1 VVREVLPQVPGFRI
15 LRRLGAG
22 ARGTVYEA
30 IQDETER
37 AVALKLFEPMDEP
50 DAALPEEVEHE
61 RRVAASLRHRNL
73 VRIHA
78 MGEHGQR
85 RWLASEYLPGGSLAE
100 RMGKALA
107 PARALEILRDLARG
121 LGHAHARG
129 VIHGDVKPGNVL
141 FRGMQGSGEAV
152 LVDFGAAVW
161 LHNGAARAA
170 GGTPG
175 YMSPEQARGEPIDA
189 RSDFYS
195 LGVVLYEMLTRHLLP
210 HAPSQAALARGMADL
225 PAPVQWLRPLFDAL
239 LAQDPSD
246 RPADARA
253 LLALLES
260 LQAASPE
267 ATEVLPGTADWDL
280 HQRIHGVAMPR
291 PLWHRRGALLLL
303 SAAVL
308 AALALALWSGSS

>member
-1 VVREVLPQVPGFRI
+1 MAREVLPQVPGFRV

-22 ARGTVYEA
+22 ARATVYEA
-30 IQDETER
+30 IQNEFER

-50 DAALPEEVEHE
+50 DAALPEEIEHE

-73 VRIHA
+73 GRIHA
-78 MGEHGQR
+78 MGEQGTR

-100 RMGKALA
+100 CMGKPLV
-107 PARALEILRDLARG
+107 PARALEILGDLARG

-141 FRGMQGSGEAV
+141 FRGMHGSGDAV
-152 LVDFGAAVW
+152 LVDFGAAV
-161 LHNGAARAA
+161 LLRDGPARAA

-175 YMSPEQARGEPIDA
+175 YMSPEQVRGEWIDA

-195 LGVVLYEMLTRHLLP
+195 LGVVLYEMLTQHLP
-210 HAPSQAALARGMADL
+210 PQDAAQTARVGGVTL
-225 PAPVQWLRPLFDAL
+225 PASVQWLQPLFDTL
-239 LAQDPSD
+239 LAPDPSD

-267 ATEVLPGTADWDL
+267 ATDVLPRASDLSL
-280 HQRIHGVAMPR
+280 HQRIHGVATPR
-291 PLWHRRGALLLL
+291 PFWWWRGVLLL
-303 SAAVL
+303 SAAAL
-308 AALALALWSGSS
+308 AALALVAWLRLH

>member
-1 VVREVLPQVPGFRI
+1 MAREVLPRVPGFRI

-22 ARGTVYEA
+22 ARGTVYQA

-37 AVALKLFEPMDEP
+37 EVALKLFEPMDEP
-50 DAALPEEVEHE
+50 DAALPEEIEHE
-61 RRVAASLRHRNL
+61 RHVAASLRHRNL

-85 RWLASEYLPGGSLAE
+85 RWLASEYLPGGTLDE
-100 RMGKALA
+100 RMGKPLA
-107 PARALEILRDLARG
+107 PARALEILGDLARG

-129 VIHGDVKPGNVL
+129 VFHGDVKPGNVL
-141 FRGMQGSGEAV
+141 FRGMHGSGDAV
-152 LVDFGAAVW
+152 LVDFGTAVW
-161 LHNGAARAA
+161 LHDGAARAA

-175 YMSPEQARGEPIDA
+175 YMSPEQARGGPIDV

-195 LGVVLYEMLTRHLLP
+195 LGVVLYEMLTQHLPLLD
-210 HAPSQAALARGMADL
+210 ASQSARVRGAVDL

-239 LAQDPSD
+239 LAQEACD
-246 RPADARA
+246 RPVDARA

-267 ATEVLPGTADWDL
+267 ATDVLPRPSDLSL
-280 HQRIHGVAMPR
+280 HQRIHGVATPR
-291 PLWHRRGALLLL
+291 PFWHRRGALMLL

-308 AALALALWSGSS
+308 AALAVAFWLRSH